1 MSCVL
6 LQLNTDHW
14 LWFVICFLT
23 LLRKFHMEC
32 RENLPKNIYFHKTA
46 CETII
51 DAEKQILYYGAMLV
65 KLTSLIGNWQHC
77 CLFWYCELIVVVGA
91 FNCHFIVLLTGRGDC
106 YSLVVISHS
115 HYSCHLHAATTM
127 QCDVQEHYSWKLLQW
142 NQYTWPGRRPFILWH
157 WPKCC
162 LLSHAIFCAMDTT
175 SYGIYCLWWC
185 RLWNLESRYLVST
198 LPWKK

>member
-32 RENLPKNIYFHKTA
+32 RERLPKNIYFHKTA
-46 CETII
+46 CETVIG
-51 DAEKQILYYGAMLV
+51 AEKQIPYYGAMLV

-91 FNCHFIVLLTGRGDC
+91 CNRHFIFLLTGRGDC
-106 YSLVVISHS
+106 YRLVGIQPVTQSLFLPLACCNYNAMWCARALQLKTASMKSIHMARQKAI
-115 HYSCHLHAATTM
+115 YFMTLTQMLLTKSC
-127 QCDVQEHYSWKLLQW
+127 
-142 NQYTWPGRRPFILWH
+142 NILCHGYHQLWR
-157 WPKCC
+157 
-162 LLSHAIFCAMDTT
+162 LLSVMMPTVAF
-175 SYGIYCLWWC
+175 G
-185 RLWNLESRYLVST
+185 
-198 LPWKK
+198 K